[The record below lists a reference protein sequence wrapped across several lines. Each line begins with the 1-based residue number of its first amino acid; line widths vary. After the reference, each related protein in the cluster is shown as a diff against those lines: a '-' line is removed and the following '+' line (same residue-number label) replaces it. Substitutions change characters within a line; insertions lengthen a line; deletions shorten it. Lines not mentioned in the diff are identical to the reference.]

1 MKHILFATTVAAAI
15 ALGTFPGAAWGA
27 AAEKADPRITMA
39 LKDGWRFR
47 LGDAAGAEKVD
58 FPDAG
63 WSTVAV
69 PHTWN
74 RVGFYK
80 TASPTRINRPETL
93 EKTQGTGWYR
103 LSFTPSSDFKGKR
116 AWLQFDAVSR
126 RADIWL
132 NGQYLGR
139 HEGGFSRFRLDA
151 TAALKP
157 GQANLLV
164 VKADN
169 SKPAPGT
176 STADILP
183 LAGDFFVHG
192 GIYRNVALIATGD
205 IHADMLDHGGP
216 GIYATTKAVDGT
228 SAQVQVAIHARN
240 SGSRK
245 AKVTIITKLVD
256 ADGRTVA
263 EGTQTTRLASAGTVT
278 LDQPLSVTNAR
289 LWQGTADPYLYDL
302 VVEFQDT
309 SGRVLD
315 RVTQKFGIREVRV
328 DAGKGLILNGK
339 PVRLHGVG
347 LHQDLEG
354 KGWAMD
360 EQDIATDVEIIR
372 EMGAN
377 TIRLTHYQHGPT
389 IHELADRYGLILWDE
404 IPLVSAWTPPGKMVA
419 TDGLIANARQQLLEL
434 IKQNQNHA
442 AVVTWGIANEVD
454 FGSTPVAPF
463 IGITSGSDPAPLLRE
478 LRALSASTDPSRPT
492 TLATCCEGGM
502 FGDAEIP
509 LVASEADLGGANR
522 YFGWYYGKPA
532 DLASNIAALRS
543 ARPDQPLSI
552 TEYGAGGAVTIHT
565 DDPLG
570 GPVDARG
577 RDQPE
582 EYLSYFHE
590 QTWAVLGQRTDL
602 WATWLWNAFDFATL
616 VRKEGDA
623 EDINTKGLVTY
634 DRKVK
639 KDAFFFYKAN
649 WNPAPTV
656 HITGRRYVNRAY
668 PVTHIRVYSNAP
680 STELH
685 LNGRALGVRKDCPQK
700 ICIWENVQL
709 DEGGN
714 EVTAVGLFAD
724 SQVKDNVSWTLEAGA
739 ARAYR
744 IDSGA
749 LVAAESAGGRFGSDA
764 FFTGGTAG
772 NVQPPSGYGPPRP
785 KKAVNGTAD
794 TALVSSYR
802 EGDFTYRLPLKDGSY
817 QVTLSFI
824 EPSAAAGERQF
835 DVIAN
840 GERKLRSL
848 DIAAAA
854 GAPMTL
860 VKRDFTVKVKDGH
873 LVLHFAPTKGQA
885 IVSAVEVERK

>member
-1 MKHILFATTVAAAI
+1 MKRHLLATAVALSL
-15 ALGTFPGAAWGA
+15 ALGTQVGTFAQGV
-27 AAEKADPRITMA
+27 EPRITMD
-39 LKDGWRFR
+39 LKDGWRFH
-47 LGDAAGAEKVD
+47 LGDAPSAERVD
-58 FPDAG
+58 FPDSDWAP
-63 WSTVAV
+63 VAV

-74 RVGFYK
+74 RVGYY
-80 TASPTRINRPETL
+80 TTPSPDRVNTPDTIN
-93 EKTQGTGWYR
+93 KTQGTGWYR
-103 LSFTPSSDFKGKR
+103 LSFTPSGDFKGKR

-126 RADIWL
+126 RAEIWL

-157 GQANLLV
+157 GASNLLV

-169 SKPAPGT
+169 SKPAPGST
-176 STADILP
+176 TADILP

-192 GIYRNVALIATGD
+192 GIYRKVALIATVD
-205 IHADMLDHGGP
+205 IHAEMMDHGGP
-216 GIYATTKAVDGT
+216 GIYATTKALDGT
-228 SAQVQVAIHARN
+228 SAQVQVAIQTRN
-240 SGSRK
+240 SGTRK
-245 AKVTIITKLVD
+245 TKVQIVTRLLD
-256 ADGRTVA
+256 ADGQTVA
-263 EGTQTTRLASAGTVT
+263 EGTQSANLAPGSKVT
-278 LDQPLSVTNAR
+278 LDQPLSVKNAR
-289 LWQGTADPYLYDL
+289 LWQGTADPYLHDL
-302 VVEFQDT
+302 VVEFQDVR
-309 SGRVLD
+309 GRILD

-328 DAGKGLILNGK
+328 DATQGLILNGK

-347 LHQDLEG
+347 LHQDMEG

-360 EQDIATDVEIIR
+360 EQDIAKDVEIIR

-389 IHELADRYGLILWDE
+389 IHELADKYGLILWDE

-419 TDGLIANARQQLLEL
+419 TDGLVANVRQQLLEL

-478 LRALSASTDPSRPT
+478 LRALSAATDPSRPT
-492 TLATCCEGGM
+492 VLATCCEGGM
-502 FGDAEIP
+502 FGDAEVPI
-509 LVASEADLGGANR
+509 VAREADLGGANR
-522 YFGWYYGKPA
+522 YFGWYYGKPS
-532 DLASNIAALRS
+532 DLEANISALRA

-565 DDPLG
+565 DDVMG

-577 RDQPE
+577 HDQPE

-590 QTWAVLGQRTDL
+590 ESWAILGARTDL

-623 EDINTKGLVTY
+623 QDINTKGLVTY

-680 STELH
+680 ATELQV
-685 LNGRALGVRKDCPQK
+685 NGRALGVRKDCPQK

-709 DEGGN
+709 DQGDN
-714 EVTAVGLFAD
+714 AVSAVGLFAD
-724 SQVKDNVSWTLEAGA
+724 GPVKDSVNWALEASS
-739 ARAYR
+739 ARAFR

-749 LVAAESAGGRFGSDA
+749 LVAAEGADGRFGSDA

-772 NVQPPSGYGPPRP
+772 SLQPASGYGPPRP
-785 KKAVNGTAD
+785 RKEVHGTAD
-794 TALVSSYR
+794 TMLISTYR
-802 EGDFTYRLPLKDGSY
+802 EGDFTYRLPVADGTY
-817 QVTLSFI
+817 RVTLSFV
-824 EPSAAAGERQF
+824 EPSATAGERQF
-835 DVIAN
+835 NVIAN
-840 GERKLRSL
+840 GEKKLRSL
-848 DIAAAA
+848 DVAALA
-854 GAPMTL
+854 GAPMTM
-860 VKRDFTVKVKDGH
+860 VKREFKVKVTGEK
-873 LVLHFAPTKGQA
+873 LILHFAPVKGQA
-885 IVSAVEVERK
+885 IVSAIAVEAL

>member
-1 MKHILFATTVAAAI
+1 MKRHLLATAI
-15 ALGTFPGAAWGA
+15 ALSFALGAHAQAPANGS
-27 AAEKADPRITMA
+27 EPRITMQ
-39 LKDGWRFR
+39 LKGGWRFH
-47 LGDAAGAEKVD
+47 LGEAPSAEKVD
-58 FPDAG
+58 FPDGNWAPV
-63 WSTVAV
+63 TV

-74 RVGFYK
+74 RVGYY
-80 TASPTRINRPETL
+80 TTPSPDRVNTPDTIN
-93 EKTQGTGWYR
+93 KTQGTGWYR
-103 LSFTPSSDFKGKR
+103 LSFTPSGDFKGKR

-126 RADIWL
+126 RAEVWL

-157 GQANLLV
+157 GAANLLV

-169 SKPAPGT
+169 SKPAPGST
-176 STADILP
+176 TADILP

-192 GIYRNVALIATGD
+192 GIYRNVALIATSD

-216 GIYATTKAVDGT
+216 GIYATTKTVDGN

-240 SGSRK
+240 SSSRK
-245 AKVTIITKLVD
+245 NKVTIVTRLVD
-256 ADGRTVA
+256 ATGRTVA
-263 EGTQTTRLASAGTVT
+263 EGTQSANLPPGETVKME
-278 LDQPLSVTNAR
+278 QPLSVTHAR
-289 LWQGTADPYLYDL
+289 LWQGTTDPYLHDL
-302 VVEFQDT
+302 VVEFQD
-309 SGRVLD
+309 GRGQVLD

-328 DAGKGLILNGK
+328 DATQGLILNGK

-360 EQDIATDVEIIR
+360 ETDIAKDVEIIR

-389 IHELADRYGLILWDE
+389 IHELADKHGLILWDE

-419 TDGLIANARQQLLEL
+419 TEGLIANARRQLQEL

-478 LRALSASTDPSRPT
+478 LRALSTAIDPSRPT
-492 TLATCCEGGM
+492 VLATCCEGGM
-502 FGDAEIP
+502 FGDAQIP
-509 LVASEADLGGANR
+509 IVATEADLGGANR
-522 YFGWYYGKPA
+522 YFGWYYGKPSQLGA
-532 DLASNIAALRS
+532 NIETLRA
-543 ARPDQPLSI
+543 ARPSQPLAI

-590 QTWAVLGQRTDL
+590 ESWAILGARTDL

-623 EDINTKGLVTY
+623 QDINTKGLVTY

-680 STELH
+680 ATELQ
-685 LNGRALGVRKDCPQK
+685 LNGRGLGVRRDCPQK
-700 ICIWENVQL
+700 ICVWEDVLL
-709 DEGGN
+709 DQGDN
-714 EVTAVGLFAD
+714 AVAAVGLFAD
-724 SQVKDNVSWTLEAGA
+724 GPVRDSVNWTLDAGS
-739 ARAYR
+739 ARAFR

-749 LVAAESAGGRFGSDA
+749 LVAAPSEHGRFGSDA

-772 NVQPPSGYGPPRP
+772 SVQPASGYGPPRP
-785 KKAVNGTAD
+785 RKVVNGTAD
-794 TALVSSYR
+794 TMLISTYR
-802 EGDFTYRLPLKDGSY
+802 EGDFTYRLPMADGTY
-817 QVTLSFI
+817 RVTLSFL
-824 EPSAAAGERQF
+824 EPTAAPGERQF
-835 DVIAN
+835 DVLAN
-840 GERKLRSL
+840 GEKKLRSL
-848 DIAAAA
+848 DVAALA
-854 GAPMTL
+854 GAPMTM
-860 VKRDFTVKVKDGH
+860 VSRNFEVKVTGGK
-873 LVLHFAPTKGQA
+873 LVLHFTPVKGKA
-885 IVSAVEVERK
+885 IVSAIAVEAI